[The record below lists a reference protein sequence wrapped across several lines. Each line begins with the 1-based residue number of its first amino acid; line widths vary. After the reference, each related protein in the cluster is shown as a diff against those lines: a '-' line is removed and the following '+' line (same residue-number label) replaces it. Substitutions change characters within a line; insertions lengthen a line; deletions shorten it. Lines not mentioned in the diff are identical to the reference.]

1 MSTKEQL
8 MQELDTLTETQLKAL
23 LLFIHSFQTESS
35 IPNEETAAALKE
47 VSEMKQH
54 PERYPGYTDVDTMN
68 EEQQCFQLC
77 FCQCI

>member
-8 MQELDTLTETQLKAL
+8 MQELDTLTETLRKAL

-35 IPNEETAAALKE
+35 IPKEETAAAFYE

-54 PERYPGYTDVDTMN
+54 PERYPGYTDVDTMMKDLL
-68 EEQQCFQLC
+68 Q
-77 FCQCI
+77 

>member
-47 VSEMKQH
+47 VSKMKQH
-54 PERYPGYTDVDTMN
+54 PEQYPGYTDVDTMMKDLL
-68 EEQQCFQLC
+68 Q
-77 FCQCI
+77 

>member
-47 VSEMKQH
+47 VSE
-54 PERYPGYTDVDTMN
+54 
-68 EEQQCFQLC
+68 
-77 FCQCI
+77 

>member
-8 MQELDTLTETQLKAL
+8 MQGLDTLTETQLKAL

-54 PERYPGYTDVDTMN
+54 PERYPGYTDVDTMMKDLL
-68 EEQQCFQLC
+68 Q
-77 FCQCI
+77 

>member
-35 IPNEETAAALKE
+35 IPNEETAAKE

-54 PERYPGYTDVDTMN
+54 PERYPGYTDVDTMMKDLL
-68 EEQQCFQLC
+68 Q
-77 FCQCI
+77 

>member
-35 IPNEETAAALKE
+35 IPNEETALKE

-54 PERYPGYTDVDTMN
+54 PERYPGYTDVDTMMKDLL
-68 EEQQCFQLC
+68 Q
-77 FCQCI
+77 

>member
-35 IPNEETAAALKE
+35 IPNEETAAAALKE

-54 PERYPGYTDVDTMN
+54 PERYPGYTDVDTMMKDLL
-68 EEQQCFQLC
+68 Q
-77 FCQCI
+77 

>member
-35 IPNEETAAALKE
+35 IPNEETAALKE

-54 PERYPGYTDVDTMN
+54 PEQYPGYKDVDTMMKDLL
-68 EEQQCFQLC
+68 Q
-77 FCQCI
+77 

>member
-8 MQELDTLTETQLKAL
+8 MQELDALTETQLKAL
-23 LLFIHSFQTESS
+23 LLFIHSLPTEPS

-54 PERYPGYTDVDTMN
+54 PEQYPGYTDVDTMMKDLL
-68 EEQQCFQLC
+68 Q
-77 FCQCI
+77 